1 MTTAPDTTRLERILG
16 VVLRTGA
23 LASTVLLAAGL
34 VLALSRPSA
43 ALGPVLVSAGLC
55 VLMATPG
62 ARVVAS
68 VIGYATERDW
78 TFFAL
83 TAAVLVILVGSLLVA
98 LTG

>member
-1 MTTAPDTTRLERILG
+1 MTTAPDTSRLERILG

-23 LASTVLLAAGL
+23 LVSTVLLAAGL
-34 VLALSRPSA
+34 ALALGRPSA

-55 VLMATPG
+55 ILMATPA

-68 VIGYATERDW
+68 VIGYAAERDW
-78 TFFAL
+78 AFVAL
-83 TAAVLVILVGSLLVA
+83 TAIVLIILLGSLLVA